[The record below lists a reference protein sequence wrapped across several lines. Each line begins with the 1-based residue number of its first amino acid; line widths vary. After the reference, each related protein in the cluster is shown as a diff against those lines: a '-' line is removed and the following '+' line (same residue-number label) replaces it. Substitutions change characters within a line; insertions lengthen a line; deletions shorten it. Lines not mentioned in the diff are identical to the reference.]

1 MSDNDK
7 SRQHAATD
15 DLLAFP
21 AAVEEALNRA
31 SEQAV
36 LRHQLLGQDVAIWR
50 DGKMVVISSQTPAL
64 VPPVSDEGGPSSSA
78 A

>member
-7 SRQHAATD
+7 SGQNAAVK
-15 DLLAFP
+15 DLLADP

-36 LRHQLLGQDVAIWR
+36 LRHQRLGQDVAVWR
-50 DGKMVVISSQTPAL
+50 DGKMVVISSQAPA
-64 VPPVSDEGGPSSSA
+64 VASPISDEDGPSSSA